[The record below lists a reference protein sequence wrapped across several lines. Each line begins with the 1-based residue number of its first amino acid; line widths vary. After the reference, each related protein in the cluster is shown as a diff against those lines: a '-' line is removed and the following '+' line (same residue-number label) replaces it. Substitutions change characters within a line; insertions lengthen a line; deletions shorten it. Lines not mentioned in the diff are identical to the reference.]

1 MKVEFSD
8 LKRQS
13 TRLLAALKESGREI
27 LITDHGKP
35 SAYLVDFESYEAV
48 QSKVRILEGIVRG
61 ESALLENGTFTE
73 PEAKDTM
80 AKWLG

>member
-8 LKRQS
+8 LKQQS
-13 TRLLAALKESGREI
+13 TRLLAELKESGRTI
-27 LITDHGKP
+27 LITEHGKP
-35 SAYLVDFESYEAV
+35 SAYLVDLESYEAM
-48 QSKVRILEGIVRG
+48 QSKVRILEGLGRG
-61 ESALLENGTFTE
+61 EHALLENRTFTE

>member
-13 TRLLAALKESGREI
+13 TRLLAELKESGREI

-35 SAYLVDFESYEAV
+35 SAYLVDFESYEAM
-48 QSKVRILEGIVRG
+48 QSNVRILEGVVRG
-61 ESALLENGTFTE
+61 ESALLENRTFVE
-73 PEAKDTM
+73 SEAKQEM
-80 AKWLG
+80 ARWLG

>member
-8 LKRQS
+8 LNRQS
-13 TRLLAALKESGREI
+13 TRLLAELKESGRAI

-35 SAYLVDFESYEAV
+35 SAYLVDFESYQAM

-61 ESALLENGTFTE
+61 ESALLENRTFTE
-73 PEAKDTM
+73 SETNQEM

>member
-13 TRLLAALKESGREI
+13 TRLLAELKESGRAI
-27 LITDHGKP
+27 LITEHGTP
-35 SAYLVDFESYEAV
+35 SAYLVDLESYETM

-61 ESALLENGTFTE
+61 ERALIENRTFTE
-73 PEAKDTM
+73 SEAKQEM
-80 AKWLG
+80 ARWLG